1 MTKDKVIVGI
11 DVGSTKVTTVIATI
25 LEDQQPNIIG
35 VSSVPAKGLRKGQVV
50 DIDEA
55 TISIT
60 QSLEAAERMAG
71 YSVGS
76 AFVSVDGVHIE
87 SQNSK
92 GVVAISNPQG
102 EISPEDIARVIEAA
116 RAISLPSSK
125 EILHVM
131 PRHFIVDSQSGIKD
145 PIGMNGVR
153 LEVETHIITGSTT
166 ALRNIAKCVSQV
178 GVNVQGMVFAGLAS
192 AYSVLSDTERE
203 LGVILVDFGGGTTD
217 VAIFIDGAPAHCAVL
232 QVGARNVTNDLAIGL
247 RISLDSAEKIKLALS
262 KPPKMAVEP
271 DENGKAHDKKESD
284 QLDIGSLQ
292 IEEDLKLVSKKTL
305 TDGIIKPRLREI
317 INMVKLEIQKS
328 GYSGLT
334 PSGVVLTGGG
344 AATAG
349 LIEIAKQELGMP
361 VRLGIPQ
368 GATGLIDEINSP
380 AYSASLGI
388 VMYGANSQQG
398 DVHLPLIGK
407 LEIKG
412 IFTKGLNLIKSLLP

>member
-1 MTKDKVIVGI
+1 MIKDKVIVGI
-11 DVGSTKVTTVIATI
+11 DVGSTKVTTIIASI
-25 LEDQQPNIIG
+25 LEDEQPNIIG

-55 TISIT
+55 TASIT

-71 YSVGS
+71 YSVGA

-102 EISPEDIARVIEAA
+102 EISSDDIARVIEAA

-145 PIGMNGVR
+145 PVGMNGVR

-217 VAIFIDGAPAHCAVL
+217 VAIFIDGAPSHCAVL

-262 KPPKMAVEP
+262 RPPKMAVEP
-271 DENGKAHDKKESD
+271 DEHGKAQDKKESD
-284 QLDIGSLQ
+284 QLDIGTLQ

-361 VRLGIPQ
+361 VRLGMPQ

-388 VMYGANSQQG
+388 VMYGASSQHG
-398 DVHLPLIGK
+398 DVRLPLFGK

-412 IFTKGLNLIKSLLP
+412 LLTKGINLIKSLIP